1 MSFLLRAFIILVVGY
16 FLMRFV
22 GKKTASEMTGIEI
35 ITLLAMA
42 SMIGH
47 GVGENGLWKT
57 ILVLCL
63 FIAILTTV
71 QYLSIKFDFAE
82 KWIMGKAILVIQNGQ
97 VLSKNLKKL
106 RMSVDQLESKL
117 REQGIASI
125 TDVKT
130 GTIEISGQLGYE
142 LVDEVKPVTF
152 RDLQALAVQQQLPP
166 LLPHQNNPNDNL
178 FNEVIQQENKN
189 QKDKKLNPRELK

>member
-47 GVGENGLWKT
+47 GVGEDGLWKT

-63 FIAILTTV
+63 FIALLITV
-71 QYLSIKFDFAE
+71 QFLSVKFDFAE

-97 VLSKNLKKL
+97 VLSRNLKKL

-117 REQGIASI
+117 REQGISSI

-130 GTIEISGQLGYE
+130 GYN
-142 LVDEVKPVTF
+142 
-152 RDLQALAVQQQLPP
+152 R
-166 LLPHQNNPNDNL
+166 N
-178 FNEVIQQENKN
+178 
-189 QKDKKLNPRELK
+189 

>member
-1 MSFLLRAFIILVVGY
+1 MGFLLRAFIILVVGY

-47 GVGENGLWKT
+47 GVGEDGLWKT

-63 FIAILTTV
+63 FIALLITV
-71 QYLSIKFDFAE
+71 QFLAVKFDFAE

-117 REQGIASI
+117 REQGISSI

-130 GTIEISGQLGYE
+130 CTIEISGQLGYE
-142 LVDEVKPVTF
+142 LVDEAKPVTF
-152 RDLQALAVQQQLPP
+152 RDLQS
-166 LLPHQNNPNDNL
+166 
-178 FNEVIQQENKN
+178 
-189 QKDKKLNPRELK
+189 

>member
-47 GVGENGLWKT
+47 GVGEDGLWKT

-63 FIAILTTV
+63 FIALLITV
-71 QYLSIKFDFAE
+71 QFLSVKFDFAE

-97 VLSKNLKKL
+97 VLSRNLKKL

-117 REQGIASI
+117 REQGISSI

-142 LVDEVKPVTF
+142 LVDEAKPVTF
-152 RDLQALAVQQQLPP
+152 RDLQSLAAQQQLPP
-166 LLPHQNNPNDNL
+166 LLHRPNNPNDNL

-189 QKDKKLNPRELK
+189 QKDLSLDRRELK